1 MAELFALF
9 AAWSI
14 HNLSKFVDKVFGF
27 VEALEHTVHVAGI
40 SQIRNTP
47 RLIGWWRALFDFCR
61 HLFGL
66 TKFMRVCIF
75 VVVVRFKVVVLTK
88 FLCVLWYLF
97 SFGLV
102 WPDIEVT
109 IMLDSF
115 RHLLLITVNAWTHLI
130 YTFLV

>member
-1 MAELFALF
+1 
-9 AAWSI
+9 
-14 HNLSKFVDKVFGF
+14 
-27 VEALEHTVHVAGI
+27 
-40 SQIRNTP
+40 
-47 RLIGWWRALFDFCR
+47 
-61 HLFGL
+61 
-66 TKFMRVCIF
+66 MRVCIF

-115 RHLLLITVNAWTHLI
+115 RHLLLITVNA
-130 YTFLV
+130 

>member
-1 MAELFALF
+1 M
-9 AAWSI
+9 
-14 HNLSKFVDKVFGF
+14 
-27 VEALEHTVHVAGI
+27 
-40 SQIRNTP
+40 
-47 RLIGWWRALFDFCR
+47 
-61 HLFGL
+61 FGL

-115 RHLLLITVNAWTHLI
+115 RHLLLITVNA
-130 YTFLV
+130 